1 MNWRFRFAASR
12 FFANRDLQPPNEAL
26 HCVTD
31 FYYLILYIRHTCA
44 RHVRNVSERNG
55 WLVNLRCQSFL
66 AYLLCWTA
74 WHVDAGVHHRWLT
87 RVCPVGR
94 RAFGHRLTEKTL
106 NIGAGVNVLI
116 NNTSSSEDRHLQMFR
131 TRPATKLQHPLSP
144 SLHVLRRAHRGGWDG
159 RWSYRSSGY
168 SRHTCKTALALI
180 LSKMGSKKMAK

>member
-12 FFANRDLQPPNEAL
+12 FFANRDLQPLNEAL

-44 RHVRNVSERNG
+44 RHVRDVSERNG

-74 WHVDAGVHHRWLT
+74 WHVGAGVH
-87 RVCPVGR
+87 
-94 RAFGHRLTEKTL
+94 
-106 NIGAGVNVLI
+106 VLI
-116 NNTSSSEDRHLQMFR
+116 NNASSSEDRHLQMFR

-144 SLHVLRRAHRGGWDG
+144 SLHVLRRAHRGGWNG
-159 RWSYRSSGY
+159 RWSYRPSGYY